1 MKRMKF
7 NLVIGSIISALA
19 LSSCAK
25 DFSLNSTKQICI
37 DYLNAGPLSGLN
49 TRHSGRKA
57 ELEKR
62 GVTTCGPYEAE
73 AEAEKKRKSAA
84 QGDAWKNLSKTLKD
98 AQKSLGCSQW
108 TFNKYGVKQ
117 CLN

>member
-57 ELEKR
+57 ELGGLR
-62 GVTTCGPYEAE
+62 VVGRLSSPLHQHPLNTINHQVLL
-73 AEAEKKRKSAA
+73 A
-84 QGDAWKNLSKTLKD
+84 QE
-98 AQKSLGCSQW
+98 
-108 TFNKYGVKQ
+108 
-117 CLN
+117 